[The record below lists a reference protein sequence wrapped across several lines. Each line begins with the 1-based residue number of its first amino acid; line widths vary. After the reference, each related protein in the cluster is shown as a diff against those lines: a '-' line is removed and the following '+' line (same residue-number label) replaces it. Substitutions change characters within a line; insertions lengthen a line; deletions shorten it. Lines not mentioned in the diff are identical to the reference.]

1 MSGAKYFDEL
11 RVVSFLVIYAGE
23 GGECC
28 REGGVGTLRGMLGQR
43 GE

>member
-23 GGECC
+23 G
-28 REGGVGTLRGMLGQR
+28 RMLQRGGDRDTDGNVGTKR
-43 GE
+43 